1 MSITLNENFEKISE
15 TPKCAPT
22 KPLRKLKKKNLL
34 SFNERS
40 VRAMSVF
47 GLNHEG
53 YPDPTA
59 ATAIANVIKAEKEPV
74 CWDNKG
80 VR

>member
-1 MSITLNENFEKISE
+1 MN
-15 TPKCAPT
+15 
-22 KPLRKLKKKNLL
+22 
-34 SFNERS
+34 
-40 VRAMSVF
+40 VF

-80 VR
+80 VRQVPGTAA